1 MCSGLPTK
9 CWDADSAQSFPQT
22 EAGAPQVFP
31 SGTLPSIRTHPD
43 SNNFNNSSSL
53 CFSPELFVM
62 TKLISTSMTAANE
75 FRCFI
80 PFPSVLLQIDFLC
93 QILQL
98 PFPANKLVLR
108 YLVVTSASL
117 IQAGG
122 KYNMYR
128 CELYVKM
135 LLLPLPP
142 PSFTLLNYREMLS

>member
-1 MCSGLPTK
+1 M
-9 CWDADSAQSFPQT
+9 
-22 EAGAPQVFP
+22 
-31 SGTLPSIRTHPD
+31 I
-43 SNNFNNSSSL
+43 
-53 CFSPELFVM
+53 
-62 TKLISTSMTAANE
+62 AANE

-98 PFPANKLVLR
+98 PFLANKLVLR
-108 YLVVTSASL
+108 YIVVTSASI
-117 IQAGG
+117 IQARG

-142 PSFTLLNYREMLS
+142 AFLNIIKL